1 MLSMSCDEANSI
13 RRHESGH
20 AMGPGNVPRLQ
31 PWTTT
36 FACFSGFA
44 SSAKRTP
51 NAFRTVVESVWFDDI
66 ASGKYDLA
74 IGAVVSTLLD
84 PSDYSKPGTGKDGP
98 QDYSSWDNKAFQALA
113 EQTR

>member
-1 MLSMSCDEANSI
+1 
-13 RRHESGH
+13 
-20 AMGPGNVPRLQ
+20 MGPGNVPRLQ

-84 PSDYSKPGTGKDGP
+84 PSDYFNAWYR
-98 QDYSSWDNKAFQALA
+98 QRRAADYSSWDNKAFQALA